1 MPKPGQKS
9 ACACRNPCQVRVHRK
24 VRKKGNGLAMCPAVN
39 GLEVILYSNP
49 LGSLA
54 SEINGCV
61 FSSWPCPASLDMQ
74 GPRSKQSKK

>member
-49 LGSLA
+49 PGKPCIGNKRL
-54 SEINGCV
+54 CV
-61 FSSWPCPASLDMQ
+61 
-74 GPRSKQSKK
+74 